1 MDLQHNNLPDKGE
14 NKQHD
19 IISWYN
25 NSKIK
30 NPKIKEIWVQAK
42 VNKKYNPESGLIVSQ
57 NNFPKIKKI
66 SIFITRVII
75 SFFVTIYGISIG
87 RWWYGYLYRESIS
100 LHYTSLISSDIL
112 ANDYYFHNSGWFF
125 KPLWTYEVEK
135 KGSNV
140 ILYFYSTNM
149 KVFKFN
155 EYNQDETYGLKIMSW
170 KRFLVWDQFQEDYLK
185 QFCPTA
191 SFVKIGYL
199 NFSGMIYVKASNIN
213 KKILSVFDVTPT
225 RKLKYMS
232 LGYAIPPYY
241 SEENNLRFLEDIS
254 QIINTKNWLLLWK
267 PKRWVDSKFISN
279 SFKKKQFLL
288 TEKNF
293 SKVNPDISANSL
305 VKNSDIVISM
315 PFSSIRD
322 RYEYRQQSFWFY
334 E

>member
-1 MDLQHNNLPDKGE
+1 M
-14 NKQHD
+14 
-19 IISWYN
+19 
-25 NSKIK
+25 
-30 NPKIKEIWVQAK
+30 V
-42 VNKKYNPESGLIVSQ
+42 
-57 NNFPKIKKI
+57 
-66 SIFITRVII
+66 
-75 SFFVTIYGISIG
+75 
-87 RWWYGYLYRESIS
+87 
-100 LHYTSLISSDIL
+100 
-112 ANDYYFHNSGWFF
+112 F
-125 KPLWTYEVEK
+125 KPYNKEVEK

-185 QFCPTA
+185 QFCTTA
-191 SFVKIGYL
+191 SFIKIGYL

-241 SEENNLRFLEDIS
+241 SEENNLRFFEDIS

-279 SFKKKQFLL
+279 SFKKK
-288 TEKNF
+288 T
-293 SKVNPDISANSL
+293 ISIN
-305 VKNSDIVISM
+305 
-315 PFSSIRD
+315 
-322 RYEYRQQSFWFY
+322 
-334 E
+334 